1 MNIKKKFVST
11 IAALVFAAFAL
22 AGCDD
27 STSPTSG
34 NASSGTSTSISNT
47 NGYGELCIEDLK
59 VTIDQN
65 KHCTFAEIDPLFTNP
80 AKKEELKYT
89 YDTSYLKIEDNIVT
103 PLRREN
109 KTVNVRAKSDHFNV
123 VFAVEIEY
131 ICYSG
136 PDATMTDLFD
146 TSRFDGKFSSRKD
159 RCKDLANDTTVFIG
173 DSFMDDDFIED
184 YMKTYSANK
193 KVINAGISSTTSY
206 HWEKKY
212 AEVLGETNFK
222 NIVLHI
228 GTNNF
233 YDAHDSVK
241 YTEASLMRLMMY
253 LHTSYP
259 TSNIYWF
266 NITQRSN
273 TAYYTQVEETN
284 TYMANWCAQYDWIT
298 CVDTCS
304 LVTPGMLRDDG
315 VHPTTESYKV
325 FTDALVAAGCKIE
338 SK

>member
-1 MNIKKKFVST
+1 MMIKRRFISMIAVMLFVVL
-11 IAALVFAAFAL
+11 ALT
-22 AGCDD
+22 GCGGNSEKTDGN
-27 STSPTSG
+27 SG
-34 NASSGTSTSISNT
+34 SDA

-65 KHCTFAEIDPLFTNP
+65 KHYTFAEIDPMFTKP
-80 AKKEELKYT
+80 EKAEELTYT
-89 YDTSYLKIEDNIVT
+89 YDTSYLKIENNIVT
-103 PLRREN
+103 PIRREE
-109 KTVNVRAKSDHFNV
+109 KKVNVRAKSEHFNV

-131 ICYSG
+131 IRYSG
-136 PDATMTDLFD
+136 PDATMTDFFD
-146 TSRFDGKFSSRKD
+146 TSRFSGNIIDSQEK
-159 RCKDLANDTTVFIG
+159 CKNLTADTTLFIG
-173 DSFMDDDFIED
+173 DSFMDDDFIGE
-184 YMKTYSANK
+184 YMKTYGADK
-193 KVINAGISSTTSY
+193 KVMNAGISSTTSY
-206 HWEKKY
+206 HWETKY
-212 AEVLGETNFK
+212 AEIIGDVAPK

-233 YDAHDSVK
+233 YDAHDSVS
-241 YTEASLMRLMMY
+241 YTETSLKRLMMY

-273 TAYYTQVEETN
+273 TSYYTQVEETN

-304 LVTPGMLRDDG
+304 VVTTGMLRDG
-315 VHPTTESYKV
+315 VHPTTENYKV
-325 FTDALVAAGCKIE
+325 FTDALVAAGCEIV